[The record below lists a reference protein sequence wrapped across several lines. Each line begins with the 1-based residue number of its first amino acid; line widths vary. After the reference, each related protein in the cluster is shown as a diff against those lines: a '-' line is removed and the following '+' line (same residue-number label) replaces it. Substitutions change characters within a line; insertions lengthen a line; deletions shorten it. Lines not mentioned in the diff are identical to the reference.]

1 MSGFTTIPEEERK
14 EKWDYHQANKG
25 PFKFNFN
32 PFKSPLKRGGIPKE
46 LGEEMVRRED
56 ERVRREE
63 EEAERKRNEP
73 YARMRMELED
83 LMKDSET
90 KEMQLKEEMIKKAS
104 ESTKAVNALLE
115 SLMEQT
121 GYNTG
126 LMKQAASHSA
136 AERGVLRSGQTA
148 SRLEGVDY
156 AGAAQKT
163 RLIDQRNQQVRQI
176 RSATEKAQKQVQDRR
191 FEIEQQLRQAEML
204 GMQDLAYQE
213 KIMNISMKTKQLIS
227 DMDLSSLATKNLLG
241 GLEAL
246 GTLAGV
252 GIGYNMEETPQKD
265 IAVTPG
271 TPRTPGT
278 SDYGYG
284 YNDIGQGMA

>member
-1 MSGFTTIPEEERK
+1 
-14 EKWDYHQANKG
+14 
-25 PFKFNFN
+25 
-32 PFKSPLKRGGIPKE
+32 
-46 LGEEMVRRED
+46 
-56 ERVRREE
+56 
-63 EEAERKRNEP
+63 
-73 YARMRMELED
+73 
-83 LMKDSET
+83 
-90 KEMQLKEEMIKKAS
+90 
-104 ESTKAVNALLE
+104 
-115 SLMEQT
+115 
-121 GYNTG
+121 
-126 LMKQAASHSA
+126 
-136 AERGVLRSGQTA
+136 
-148 SRLEGVDY
+148 
-156 AGAAQKT
+156 
-163 RLIDQRNQQVRQI
+163 
-176 RSATEKAQKQVQDRR
+176 
-191 FEIEQQLRQAEML
+191 ML

-227 DMDLSSLATKNLLG
+227 DMELSSLATKSLLG